1 MSTTCTKCDMEFSR
15 NDALLRH
22 KRNSHGTTRPY
33 PQSSDAYPPSSQAY
47 PPPPPLT
54 PTPPSPPPEH
64 VVLQHPFTMLLCG
77 PTSSGKSCWMNKLL
91 THAKTMINPPPERII
106 WCYKRWQPLF
116 SEIQQTIKNIVFVHG
131 IPEYLNDDSFIVTRY
146 TCLIVIDDL
155 MRDATNR
162 HFQ

>member
-1 MSTTCTKCDMEFSR
+1 MFNRVSTMSTTCTKCDMEFSR

-91 THAKTMINPPPERII
+91 TPLSSSERMKNVLQKKKIVNS
-106 WCYKRWQPLF
+106 KRQP
-116 SEIQQTIKNIVFVHG
+116 KNLKGFLSSSKFDFHESSSSVKKCG
-131 IPEYLNDDSFIVTRY
+131 YL
-146 TCLIVIDDL
+146 
-155 MRDATNR
+155 
-162 HFQ
+162 